1 MMTSLPK
8 VILLCCLIILTTT
21 ANEVAEDE
29 VQEVEKDKGNS
40 KGHALVALDAEVTDD
55 EEGENQLS
63 HRCKKTFF
71 MFFYYFYKKPRF

>member
-29 VQEVEKDKGNS
+29 VQEFEKDKGNL

-63 HRCKKTFF
+63 HRCKKRFLRF
-71 MFFYYFYKKPRF
+71 LYFFYKNSRF